1 MPSKKSSSKMS
12 ASAAPSAEPVAPA
25 PVVETP
31 APVVEGEV
39 SEVPEVVVDKYAVVL
54 EKLQLIAN
62 EVKDAI
68 ATVKVLQRENAKLV
82 KQSTKKPKK
91 AHAPRVLSGFAKP
104 SQLSD
109 ELCDFMGVARGTSM
123 ARTEVTRA
131 INEYIKTNSLQA
143 SEDKRT
149 INPDEK
155 LRKILNLGADDKL
168 TYFNLQKYMK
178 HHFTK
183 DA

>member
-1 MPSKKSSSKMS
+1 MS
-12 ASAAPSAEPVAPA
+12 ATPAAEAAPA

-31 APVVEGEV
+31 APVVEGEA
-39 SEVPEVVVDKYAVVL
+39 PEVVEVTVDKYSVVL

-91 AHAPRVLSGFAKP
+91 THTPRVLSGFAKP

-131 INEYIKTNSLQA
+131 INEYIKTHTL
-143 SEDKRT
+143 
-149 INPDEK
+149 
-155 LRKILNLGADDKL
+155 
-168 TYFNLQKYMK
+168 
-178 HHFTK
+178 
-183 DA
+183 